1 MNPDAQCGKIPD
13 DSGLGRELFSPY
25 SQGVIIFLRYLSF
38 VNASVWAGASLFM
51 IICVSALFSAD
62 LTRLLTP
69 AYVGFPAEAIFS
81 RYFMLQ
87 YVCAGVAL
95 VHLFAERLYLG
106 RPIQRFSLW
115 LLVGITCLG
124 LLGGLVL
131 QPKINKLHV
140 AKYWGNTLVVRADAA
155 HSMKIWHGISEVANM
170 IMVGGILI
178 HLFRVTRGSE
188 SSRFLGH

>member
-1 MNPDAQCGKIPD
+1 
-13 DSGLGRELFSPY
+13 
-25 SQGVIIFLRYLSF
+25 VIIFLRYLSF
-38 VNASVWAGASLFM
+38 VNASIWAGASIFM
-51 IICVSALFSAD
+51 LISVPALFSPD
-62 LTRLLTP
+62 LTRLLSP
-69 AYVGFPAEAIFS
+69 AYVGFPAEAILS

-106 RPIQRFSLW
+106 RPIQRFTLW
-115 LLVGITCLG
+115 LLLGITCLG
-124 LLGGLVL
+124 LLGGFVF

-140 AKYWGNTLVVRADAA
+140 AKYWGNTPVLRADAA
-155 HSMKIWHGISEVANM
+155 HSIKIWHGVSEVANL